1 MQNRTVTNQ
10 HPQPVERHYP
20 PSMLGGPGHQTETQG
35 LFTSIRTLTEALY
48 NLQGEVDTRTALI
61 RPEVTTDLGE
71 GIPEPPSWLPEAPM
85 FIDIEAR
92 LSECRAVVASIS
104 RMVNRINL

>member
-1 MQNRTVTNQ
+1 MQGRTGTNQ
-10 HPQPVERHYP
+10 HPQPVDRHYP
-20 PSMLGGPGHQTETQG
+20 PPPSGTIHQTETQG

-48 NLQGEVDTRTALI
+48 NLQGEVDKRTAII
-61 RPEVTTDLGE
+61 RPEVTEELGVS
-71 GIPEPPSWLPEAPM
+71 ISEPPSWIPEAPM

-92 LSECRAVVASIS
+92 LSECRSVVMAIS